1 MLNLNLPYL
10 NLSLPLRMKQNGKTN
25 GEGLLPILLVFY
37 VMGFNYISFDDKNK
51 LSKKKIIIKG
61 ILFYLKYL
69 FVLIC
74 VILSLI
80 VALNLFNVDTGSLKY
95 PLESEM
101 NEMREKSDFYLLFL
115 VVFFG
120 SIIEE
125 MGFRLGFSFKR
136 KHIAISASAI
146 TYMFTSL
153 LSGSGYFDDVLY
165 KLVFAALTG
174 LILYG
179 VGQTIYDNIQQ
190 KYGQIIIWIMIL
202 FFGFLHVINYDIEVT
217 CLLPMYFVMCLPQVL
232 MGIVFTYFRLN
243 LGFLYGLGFHCLLNG
258 ISFMLSSLLIVDVD
272 LLVYL

>member
-1 MLNLNLPYL
+1 
-10 NLSLPLRMKQNGKTN
+10 
-25 GEGLLPILLVFY
+25 
-37 VMGFNYISFDDKNK
+37 MGFNYISFDDKNK

-80 VALNLFNVDTGSLKY
+80 VTLNLFNVDTGSLKY

-120 SIIEE
+120 PFIEE
-125 MGFRLGFSFKR
+125 LGFRLGLSFKR
-136 KHIAISASAI
+136 KHIAISVSAI
-146 TYMFTSL
+146 TYMLSSL
-153 LSGSGYFDDVLY
+153 LSEGGYFEDVLY
-165 KLVFAALTG
+165 KLVFAAFIG
-174 LILYG
+174 LFLYCIS
-179 VGQTIYDNIQQ
+179 QTIYDNIQQ
-190 KYGQIIIWIMIL
+190 KYGRIIIWVMIL

-217 CLLPMYFVMCLPQVL
+217 CLLPMYFIMCLPQVL

-258 ISFMLSSLLIVDVD
+258 ISFLLSLIMI
-272 LLVYL
+272 